1 MLDTALSVMP
11 MPLEPAIVVNPAR
24 RRKLLA
30 ALGLLLVGLFAL
42 WSWWDWNW
50 FKGMIERRVEAA
62 TGRRFEI
69 VGDLDIDPGWSTTT
83 VRADEVRFGN
93 AAWAKAP
100 SMAQADALAF
110 EIEVWPLLRG
120 DFVLPEVRLQ
130 RPRVALERV
139 TEQPGN
145 WMLNRPRRR
154 DRRFEIG
161 ELLVTDGEL
170 TLRDAPART
179 NLTLEVKS
187 GKPGPDDV
195 SAPLQVSGS
204 GRYRAQ
210 RFKLEGRVES
220 PLELR
225 DQTEPF
231 RVDLRAHA
239 GATRVHARGGVSTIA
254 ALREFDLAFALNGAD
269 LADLEPLFDIVMPTT
284 PPYVLDGQLQ
294 RRGEVWHYRE
304 VTGRVGDS
312 DLAGDVTLTW
322 GGERPHLKAALVSKR
337 LDFDDLAGF
346 VGAPPSAGKGETT
359 SPEQARAAAELARSA
374 RVLPQKPYRLDKLRA
389 MDADVTLRA
398 AQVDAAP
405 LPLQSLQGHL
415 LLDNGVAR
423 LDPLELGVAG
433 GRIDSRITLDA
444 SRTPIAAS
452 ADLNLRG
459 LQLPKLFPGVELTE
473 DSSGRIGGRV
483 KLSGRGNSVADMLA
497 GANGD
502 VGLVMG
508 KGRISNLLVEF
519 AGLDVAE
526 ALKFL
531 IGKDRII
538 PVRCAFADFGVKDG
552 VVTARSFVFDSTDT
566 VIYGEGRID
575 LRDESLNLLLR
586 PQPKDKSLVS
596 LRSPLVVDG
605 SLKDPD
611 IHPKAGPL
619 ALRAIAAAV
628 LYSIAPPAALLALLE
643 TGPGD
648 DADCRG
654 KTGT

>member
-1 MLDTALSVMP
+1 MLM
-11 MPLEPAIVVNPAR
+11 
-24 RRKLLA
+24 
-30 ALGLLLVGLFAL
+30 LVGLFAL
-42 WSWWDWNW
+42 WWCWDWNW
-50 FKGMIERRVEAA
+50 FKGTIERRVGAA
-62 TGRRFEI
+62 TGRSFEI
-69 VGDLDIDPGWSTTT
+69 VGDLDIDPGWSTAT
-83 VRADEVRFGN
+83 VHADQVRFGN
-93 AAWAKAP
+93 AAWSKAP
-100 SMAQADALAF
+100 SMAQADVLEF

-130 RPRVALERV
+130 RPQVALERV
-139 TEQPGN
+139 AEQPGN
-145 WMLNRPRRR
+145 WMLDRPRRR

-161 ELLVTDGEL
+161 QLHVVDGEL
-170 TLRDAPART
+170 TLRDAPLRT
-179 NLTLEVKS
+179 ELTLKVES
-187 GKPGPDDV
+187 GKPGPGDV
-195 SAPLQVSGS
+195 FAPLQVNGS

-231 RVDLRAHA
+231 RIDLDARA
-239 GATRVHARGGVSTIA
+239 GATRAHARGGVSTIA
-254 ALREFDLAFALNGAD
+254 ALGEFDLAFALSGAD
-269 LADLEPLFDIVMPTT
+269 LADLHPLFEIVLPTT
-284 PPYVLDGQLQ
+284 PPYALDGQLQ
-294 RRGEVWHYRE
+294 RRGEVWHYRG

-312 DLAGDVTLTW
+312 DLAGEVTLTR
-322 GGERPHLKAALVSKR
+322 GGERPHLKAALVSQR

-346 VGAPPSAGKGETT
+346 VGAPPSAGKGETA
-359 SPEQARAAAELARSA
+359 SPEQARAAAEFARSD
-374 RVLPQKPYRLDKLRA
+374 RVLPQQPYRLDKLRA

-405 LPLQSLQGHL
+405 LPLESLEGHL
-415 LLDNGVAR
+415 VLDNGVAR
-423 LDPLELGVAG
+423 LDPLALGVAG
-433 GRIDSRITLDA
+433 GHIDSRITLDA

-473 DSSGRIGGRV
+473 DSSGRIGGRLQ
-483 KLSGRGNSVADMLA
+483 LSGRGNSVADLLA

-508 KGRISNLLVEF
+508 KGRISNLLLEL

-538 PVRCAFADFGVKDG
+538 AVRCAFADFGVKDG
-552 VVTARSFVFDSTDT
+552 VVTARSVVFDTTDT
-566 VIYGEGRID
+566 VLYGEGRID

-586 PQPKDKSLVS
+586 PRPKDKSLVS
-596 LRSPLVVDG
+596 LRSPLVVEG
-605 SLKDPD
+605 SLKDPN
-611 IHPKAGPL
+611 IHPQAGPL
-619 ALRAIAAAV
+619 ALRTLAAAV

-648 DADCRG
+648 DADCLG

>member
-1 MLDTALSVMP
+1 MP
-11 MPLEPAIVVNPAR
+11 PKPAILVNPAR
-24 RRKLLA
+24 RRIGLA
-30 ALGLLLVGLFAL
+30 ALALLLVGLLAL
-42 WSWWDWNW
+42 WWFWDWNW
-50 FKGMIERRVEAA
+50 FKGILERRVEAA

-69 VGDLDIDPGWSTTT
+69 VGDLDIDPGWNTAT
-83 VRADEVRFGN
+83 VHADEVRFGN
-93 AAWAKAP
+93 PAWSESP
-100 SMAQADALAF
+100 HMAQADALEF
-110 EIEVWPLLRG
+110 DVKVWPLLSG
-120 DFVLPEVRLQ
+120 DVVLPSVRLQ

-139 TEQPGN
+139 AEQPGN

-154 DRRFEIG
+154 DRRFEVG
-161 ELLVTDGEL
+161 QLLVADGEL
-170 TLRDAPART
+170 TLRDTPLRT
-179 NLTLEVKS
+179 DFTLKVES
-187 GKPGPDDV
+187 GKAGPGDV
-195 SAPLQVSGS
+195 FAPLQVNGS
-204 GRYRAQ
+204 GRYQALA
-210 RFKLEGRVES
+210 FKLEGRVES

-225 DQTEPF
+225 DQTEPY
-231 RVDLRAHA
+231 RVDLRARA
-239 GATRVHARGGVSTIA
+239 GATRAHARGGVSTIA
-254 ALREFDLAFALNGAD
+254 ALREFDLALALHGAD
-269 LADLEPLFDIVMPTT
+269 LADLGPLFDIVLPTT
-284 PPYVLDGQLQ
+284 PPYALDGQLQ
-294 RRGEVWHYRE
+294 RKGEVWHYRG

-312 DLAGDVTLTW
+312 DLAGDVTLTR
-322 GGERPHLKAALVSKR
+322 GGERPHLKAALVSQR

-346 VGAPPSAGKGETT
+346 VAASPSGGKGETA
-359 SPEQARAAAELARSA
+359 SPEQERAAAALARSA

-398 AQVDAAP
+398 AKVDAAP

-452 ADLNLRG
+452 ADLRLRG

-483 KLSGRGNSVADMLA
+483 QLSGRGNSVADMLA
-497 GANGD
+497 GSNGD

-596 LRSPLVVDG
+596 LRSPLVVEG

-628 LYSIAPPAALLALLE
+628 LYSIVPPAALLALLE
-643 TGPGD
+643 TGPGE

-654 KTGT
+654 KTGA